1 MEQVQLG
8 RLIMKTKLLLLS
20 YAILF
25 AGVSIYFGTG
35 WSTVIFQFPT
45 LPQLNV
51 SNYYLHFVP
60 QVAAAT
66 GFFTVLVPLMCL
78 ICLVMIKMEWR
89 SGFRWVPIVVLLC
102 VVAASGITYFLIFPI
117 NREMAARI
125 TDPQQLTVAIG
136 RWVQY
141 TWYRVALWSIEWVT
155 LMYYFAA
162 RAYQTLERS

>member
-1 MEQVQLG
+1 MGRVPLG
-8 RLIMKTKLLLLS
+8 RLNMKTKLLLLS

-45 LPQLNV
+45 LPELNV
-51 SNYYLHFVP
+51 NNYYLHFVP

-89 SGFRWVPIVVLLC
+89 TGFRWVPILVFLC
-102 VVAASGITYFLIFPI
+102 IIAASGITYFLIFPI
-117 NREMAARI
+117 NHEMAGRI
-125 TDPQQLTVAIG
+125 TDPQQLAVAISK
-136 RWVQY
+136 WVQY
-141 TWYRVALWSIEWVT
+141 TWYRVALWSIEWAT

-162 RAYQTLERS
+162 RAYQTVKPS

>member
-1 MEQVQLG
+1 MGLALVR

-45 LPQLNV
+45 LPELNV

-66 GFFTVLVPLMCL
+66 GFFTVITVWSLLITPLSYLPYC
-78 ICLVMIKMEWR
+78 
-89 SGFRWVPIVVLLC
+89 
-102 VVAASGITYFLIFPI
+102 
-117 NREMAARI
+117 
-125 TDPQQLTVAIG
+125 
-136 RWVQY
+136 
-141 TWYRVALWSIEWVT
+141 
-155 LMYYFAA
+155 
-162 RAYQTLERS
+162 

>member
-1 MEQVQLG
+1 
-8 RLIMKTKLLLLS
+8 MKTKLLLLS
-20 YAILF
+20 YAVLF

-45 LPQLNV
+45 LPELNV

-60 QVAAAT
+60 QVASAT
-66 GFFTVLVPLMCL
+66 GFFTVLVPLMCV
-78 ICLVMIKMEWR
+78 ICLVMIKAEWR
-89 SGFRWVPIVVLLC
+89 TGYRWVPIVVLLC
-102 VVAASGITYFLIFPI
+102 IVAASGITYVLIFPI

-136 RWVQY
+136 KWVQY
-141 TWYRVALWSIEWVT
+141 TWYRVALWSIEWAT

-162 RAYQTLERS
+162 RAYKTLSEPPA

>member
-1 MEQVQLG
+1 
-8 RLIMKTKLLLLS
+8 MKNKLLLLG

-45 LPQLNV
+45 LPELNV

-66 GFFTVLVPLMCL
+66 TFFTILVPVMCI
-78 ICLVMIKMEWR
+78 ICIVMMKAEWR
-89 SGFRWVPIVVLLC
+89 TRFRWVPIVVL
-102 VVAASGITYFLIFPI
+102 VAIIAASSVTYFLIFPI

-125 TDPQQLTVAIG
+125 TDAQQLTTAINK
-136 RWVQY
+136 WVQY
-141 TWYRVALWSIEWVT
+141 TWYRVVIWTIEWVT

-162 RAYQTLERS
+162 RAYQALERS

>member
-1 MEQVQLG
+1 
-8 RLIMKTKLLLLS
+8 MKTKLLLLS

-25 AGVSIYFGTG
+25 GGVSIYFGTG

-45 LPQLNV
+45 LPELYV
-51 SNYYLHFVP
+51 GNYYLHFVP

-78 ICLVMIKMEWR
+78 LCLVMIKAEWHT
-89 SGFRWVPIVVLLC
+89 GFRWVPIVVLLC
-102 VVAASGITYFLIFPI
+102 IVAASGITYLLIFPI
-117 NREMAARI
+117 NREMATRI

-136 RWVQY
+136 KWVQY
-141 TWYRVALWSIEWVT
+141 TRYRVALWSMEWVT

-162 RAYQTLERS
+162 RALRSLEHS

>member
-1 MEQVQLG
+1 MGQVPLE
-8 RLIMKTKLLLLS
+8 RINMKTKLLLLS

-51 SNYYLHFVP
+51 GNYYLHFVP

-78 ICLVMIKMEWR
+78 ICLVMLKVEWHT
-89 SGFRWVPIVVLLC
+89 GFRWVPIVVLLC
-102 VVAASGITYFLIFPI
+102 IVAASGITYFLIFPI
-117 NREMAARI
+117 NREMAERI

-136 RWVQY
+136 KWVQY
-141 TWYRVALWSIEWVT
+141 TWYRVALWSIEWAA

-162 RAYQTLERS
+162 RAYKTMEHS

>member
-1 MEQVQLG
+1 
-8 RLIMKTKLLLLS
+8 MKTKLLLFS
-20 YAILF
+20 YVILF

-45 LPQLNV
+45 LPELNV
-51 SNYYLHFVP
+51 GNYYLHFVP

-78 ICLVMIKMEWR
+78 ICLVMLKKEWHSR
-89 SGFRWVPIVVLLC
+89 VRWVPIVVLLC
-102 VVAASGITYFLIFPI
+102 IIAASAITYFLIFPI

-136 RWVQY
+136 KWVQY
-141 TWYRVALWSIEWVT
+141 TWYRVALWSIEWAA
-155 LMYYFAA
+155 LMYYFAS
-162 RAYQTLERS
+162 RAYQSMAPLTRS

>member
-66 GFFTVLVPLMCL
+66 TFFTILVPLMCL
-78 ICLVMIKMEWR
+78 ICLIMIKAEWHTR
-89 SGFRWVPIVVLLC
+89 FRWVPIVVLL
-102 VVAASGITYFLIFPI
+102 AI
-117 NREMAARI
+117 
-125 TDPQQLTVAIG
+125 LT
-136 RWVQY
+136 
-141 TWYRVALWSIEWVT
+141 E
-155 LMYYFAA
+155 
-162 RAYQTLERS
+162 